1 MRYLGKVIMDVKSN
15 SLAILSLILNAV
27 FITYYLELVPAQVP
41 TEQHKQLSLE
51 RSNQHDLQENTK
63 DSRGDLFGTDVLHGY
78 YQKLISQGLSAEQTK
93 PLIFAKLK
101 HQYIA
106 TITKPNDQ
114 FWKHQP
120 LAQLDYMESLSTGYK
135 RVREKLVSIYGST
148 ILDDPLVTDIFYPM
162 STQYPFLS
170 SSEQI
175 AVQSMQLEMQ
185 RYAVSVQSQGGDVN
199 SRSADRSPQKML
211 ANVLDD
217 RGLKEYQLRT
227 SPMANKMR
235 QSGVEF
241 SETSFRKA
249 YDILLRLNSARDSQV
264 VFSARDDL
272 NDLLGD
278 ESGLTL
284 WAAIDPVYSLIK
296 RVASKHDVNDGQ
308 ALYAYELVLVAK
320 KEVSEAAQQRDSDP
334 QQTVY
339 IVQEILTNL
348 KNQLTEMVGEP
359 AANDFINLVNGRQ
372 RPSPIRR

>member
-1 MRYLGKVIMDVKSN
+1 MDVKSN

-217 RGLKEYQLRT
+217 RGLKRISVTHLSY
-227 SPMANKMR
+227 
-235 QSGVEF
+235 G
-241 SETSFRKA
+241 
-249 YDILLRLNSARDSQV
+249 
-264 VFSARDDL
+264 
-272 NDLLGD
+272 
-278 ESGLTL
+278 
-284 WAAIDPVYSLIK
+284 
-296 RVASKHDVNDGQ
+296 
-308 ALYAYELVLVAK
+308 
-320 KEVSEAAQQRDSDP
+320 
-334 QQTVY
+334 
-339 IVQEILTNL
+339 
-348 KNQLTEMVGEP
+348 
-359 AANDFINLVNGRQ
+359 
-372 RPSPIRR
+372 

>member
-1 MRYLGKVIMDVKSN
+1 MDVKPN
-15 SLAILSLILNAV
+15 YIATLSLILNV
-27 FITYYLELVPAQVP
+27 FFVIYFFELVPTQPAPEIDQQVP
-41 TEQHKQLSLE
+41 LESLGNNIDQQGE
-51 RSNQHDLQENTK
+51 NGFQVDLTDTDILHD
-63 DSRGDLFGTDVLHGY
+63 Y
-78 YQKLISQGLSAEQTK
+78 YLKLLDQGFSVEQTK

-106 TITKPNDQ
+106 TITKPDDQ

-120 LAQLDYMESLSTGYK
+120 LAQLDYMESLSEGYQ
-135 RVREKLVSIYGST
+135 RVRARLVSIYDST
-148 ILDDPLVTDIFYPM
+148 IADDPLVTDIFYPM

-175 AVQSMQLEMQ
+175 SVQSMQLEMQ
-185 RYAVSVQSQGGDVN
+185 RYATLAQSQGGGIN
-199 SRSADRSPQKML
+199 SMSSDRSPQKML

-217 RGLKEYQLRT
+217 SGLKEYQLRT

-241 SETSFRKA
+241 SESSFRKA
-249 YDILLRLNSARDSQV
+249 YDILLQLNSARDSQV
-264 VFSARDDL
+264 VFSVRDDL
-272 NDLLGD
+272 NILLGD
-278 ESGLTL
+278 EAGLAL
-284 WAAIDPVYSLIK
+284 WAAIDPVYGLIK

-308 ALYAYELVLVAK
+308 ALSAYGLVLVAK

-339 IVQEILTNL
+339 MVQEILTNL
-348 KNQLTEMVGEP
+348 KNQLTKMVGEP